1 MNSGDAIQSRVYSVS
16 TSTPAWSFRELA
28 GRKRGAGEKSETS
41 TTGSEGGMG
50 ARHQRPG
57 MIVECTPLM
66 GSPQGGGQTIPPA
79 SSRRRLWL
87 EHELSPLFLE
97 GVTCTKGVRAGV
109 RWAGH
114 GARRATRRLATRRST
129 AAGHHRRGRWSPAQA
144 EPTELA
150 TPACHQ
156 RRVRVTNRRG
166 PQIAC
171 RLSLGMTYQ
180 APAIHACL
188 RMWVRIRFSAR
199 SSISHARRRAPLF
212 RPRPASGAAETA
224 WHAATAVLPCTGR
237 MQHPGGAPW

>member
-1 MNSGDAIQSRVYSVS
+1 
-16 TSTPAWSFRELA
+16 
-28 GRKRGAGEKSETS
+28 
-41 TTGSEGGMG
+41 MG

-97 GVTCTKGVRAGV
+97 GVTCTKGVR
-109 RWAGH
+109 WAGH
-114 GARRATRRLATRRST
+114 GARRATRRLATRRSA

-150 TPACHQ
+150 TPVCQQ

-224 WHAATAVLPCTGR
+224 WHAVTTVLHRPNAAPGRRAVVGTGS
-237 MQHPGGAPW
+237 GARAKQPRHSLLVCRAASACEGTVGTTR